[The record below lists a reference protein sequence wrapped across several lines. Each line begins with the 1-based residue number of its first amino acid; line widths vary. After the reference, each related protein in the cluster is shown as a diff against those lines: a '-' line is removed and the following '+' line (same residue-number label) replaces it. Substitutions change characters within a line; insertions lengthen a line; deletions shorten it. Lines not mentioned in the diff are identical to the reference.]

1 MSTTFVLPELD
12 AFHLGALLAIYE
24 QKVYVQST
32 VWGINA
38 FDQFGVELG
47 KTLMAP
53 IAAALTSDAA
63 MPEATDG
70 STRGLVAH
78 VRAQSARTR
87 S

>member
-1 MSTTFVLPELD
+1 MPEVNAHRLGQLIALYEHRTFVE
-12 AFHLGALLAIYE
+12 AILY
-24 QKVYVQST
+24 
-32 VWGINA
+32 GINP

-63 MPEATDG
+63 LPEATDA